1 MKKIRNEGTLLLVI
15 RFSCLFPKTKKYIP
29 LAQIM
34 YPLNKYCILWLKP
47 EASRPRA
54 MLIWKG
60 VAAALWTVCHRE
72 RVGSTCR
79 SGGLRTSS
87 LTVM

>member
-1 MKKIRNEGTLLLVI
+1 MKKNSELGHIIVGHPIFMSLPEN
-15 RFSCLFPKTKKYIP
+15 KKIHTVSPNYV
-29 LAQIM
+29 
-34 YPLNKYCILWLKP
+34 PLNKYCILWLKP